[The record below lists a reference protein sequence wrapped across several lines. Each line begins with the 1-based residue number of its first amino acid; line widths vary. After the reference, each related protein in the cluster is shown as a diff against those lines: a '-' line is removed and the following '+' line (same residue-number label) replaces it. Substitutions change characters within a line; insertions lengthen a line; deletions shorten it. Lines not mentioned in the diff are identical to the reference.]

1 MNRYCFAVTLAVQL
15 LAPLAAYALPASSSN
30 YYAALDSS
38 YGVLKVDPATG
49 ATLGNL
55 FASPGATDIELG
67 PDGLLYI
74 CNPSLAAIQAVDR
87 TSGVLSHTIPFPV
100 HPIYDYQLKPLQIA
114 FGPDDRIYVSV
125 NDVPGYGNVYVVEPT
140 AGATP
145 QLFNGTFSAI
155 PLGLEFGPDG
165 DLYVSAVGY
174 AHFPYRVE
182 RLDGASGVTEA
193 MVASDGLAYPAA
205 VTFAAD
211 GTFFVGNQGFGSG
224 GWITHHTVDGDY
236 LGMLPVGPTNP
247 YGLSFLPDGDLIW
260 GNTGSTFKR
269 YDFATQT
276 VSDFGSGF
284 VSAVKMIAI
293 PEPASGVLLAMAA
306 VMGLLRKARAARGF
320 GLVA

>member
-1 MNRYCFAVTLAVQL
+1 MNRRSFALTLVLQL
-15 LAPLAAYALPASSSN
+15 LAPLAAYALPASSN
-30 YYAALDSS
+30 QYYAALDSS

-87 TSGVLSHTIPFPV
+87 TSGVLSHTIQFPL
-100 HPIYDYQLKPLQIA
+100 HPIYHFQMKPLQIT
-114 FGPDDRIYVSV
+114 FGPDGRIYASVS
-125 NDVPGYGNVYVVEPT
+125 DVPGFGNLYAVEPE

-145 QLFNGTFSAI
+145 QLVSTTFAENPS
-155 PLGLEFGPDG
+155 GLEFGPDG
-165 DLYVSAVGY
+165 DLYVTALAYNASDP
-174 AHFPYRVE
+174 FRVE
-182 RLDGASGVTEA
+182 RFDGTTGAVEA
-193 MVASDGLAYPAA
+193 TVASSGLAYPTA

-211 GTFFVGNQGFGSG
+211 GTFFVGSQGLGSG

-284 VSAVKMIAI
+284 VQAVKMIAI
-293 PEPASGVLLAMAA
+293 PEPTAGVLVATAALTCARRRRAA
-306 VMGLLRKARAARGF
+306 V
-320 GLVA
+320 